1 MTDREALI
9 KQLEHLARTGHS
21 KATVDLQYLLGI
33 LLSQP
38 QESVT
43 KTAIDPQESAYTDG
57 GQFSDD

>member
-9 KQLEHLARTGHS
+9 KQLEHLARTGHT

-38 QESVT
+38 PESVT
-43 KTAIDPQESAYTDG
+43 KTAIDPQENAYTDG

>member
-43 KTAIDPQESAYTDG
+43 KTAIDPQENAYTDG

>member
-9 KQLEHLARTGHS
+9 KQLEHLGRTGHT

-38 QESVT
+38 PESVT
-43 KTAIDPQESAYTDG
+43 KTELEPQENAYTDG